1 METPERLC
9 YDLTIKSTARFFIT
23 DKECQL
29 WLRKYPNC
37 RRTNL
42 SKDWYE
48 SEKKIILDA
57 VNAEDV
63 VRMNHIGSSAVEGVI
78 AKPTIDMLLEID
90 GRCNVTRLVDALKAI
105 GYGEAIFIRWDDP
118 MKLLL
123 GKGYSIDGY
132 EEKVFHLHVR
142 YLGNWDEL
150 YFRDYLIA
158 HPDVAAEYGKLKEN
172 ILSDIE
178 SGKIRRIVDGRPNGY
193 SEAKL
198 KFVEKYSK
206 AAKEEFRNCY
216 SPRAILSPSADST
229 GKY

>member
-1 METPERLC
+1 
-9 YDLTIKSTARFFIT
+9 
-23 DKECQL
+23 
-29 WLRKYPNC
+29 
-37 RRTNL
+37 
-42 SKDWYE
+42 
-48 SEKKIILDA
+48 
-57 VNAEDV
+57 
-63 VRMNHIGSSAVEGVI
+63 MNHIGSSAVEGVI

-90 GRCNVTRLVDALKAI
+90 GCCNVTRLVDALKAI

-118 MKLLL
+118 MKCTTW
-123 GKGYSIDGY
+123 KTPSADSCRR
-132 EEKVFHLHVR
+132 KRSFHLHVS

-206 AAKEEFRNCY
+206 RQKEEFPELLRNQGN
-216 SPRAILSPSADST
+216 PFTFR
-229 GKY
+229 

>member
-1 METPERLC
+1 MAKKVSELSADEFKKTFPIIL
-9 YDLTIKSTARFFIT
+9 
-23 DKECQL
+23 KE
-29 WLRKYPNC
+29 YN
-37 RRTNL
+37 T
-42 SKDWYE
+42 SYKDWYE

-90 GRCNVTRLVDALKAI
+90 GCCNVTRLVDALKAI

-132 EEKVFHLHVR
+132 EERVFHLHVR

-150 YFRDYLIA
+150 YFRD
-158 HPDVAAEYGKLKEN
+158 
-172 ILSDIE
+172 
-178 SGKIRRIVDGRPNGY
+178 
-193 SEAKL
+193 
-198 KFVEKYSK
+198 
-206 AAKEEFRNCY
+206 
-216 SPRAILSPSADST
+216 
-229 GKY
+229 

>member
-1 METPERLC
+1 MAKKVSELSADEFKKTFPIIL
-9 YDLTIKSTARFFIT
+9 
-23 DKECQL
+23 KE
-29 WLRKYPNC
+29 YN
-37 RRTNL
+37 T
-42 SKDWYE
+42 SYKDWYE

-90 GRCNVTRLVDALKAI
+90 GCCNVTRLVDALKAI

-132 EEKVFHLHVR
+132 EERVFHLHVR

-158 HPDVAAEYGKLKEN
+158 HPDVAG
-172 ILSDIE
+172 
-178 SGKIRRIVDGRPNGY
+178 GIR
-193 SEAKL
+193 ET
-198 KFVEKYSK
+198 E
-206 AAKEEFRNCY
+206 
-216 SPRAILSPSADST
+216 
-229 GKY
+229 GKYTERY

>member
-1 METPERLC
+1 MAKKVSELSADEFKKTFPIILMEYNTS
-9 YDLTIKSTARFFIT
+9 Y
-23 DKECQL
+23 
-29 WLRKYPNC
+29 
-37 RRTNL
+37 
-42 SKDWYE
+42 KDWYE

-90 GRCNVTRLVDALKAI
+90 GCCNVTRLVDALKAI

-229 GKY
+229 GTY

>member
-1 METPERLC
+1 MNRKVSELSADEFKKTFPIIL
-9 YDLTIKSTARFFIT
+9 
-23 DKECQL
+23 KE
-29 WLRKYPNC
+29 YN
-37 RRTNL
+37 TNY
-42 SKDWYE
+42 KHWYE
-48 SEKKIILDA
+48 NEKNIILDA
-57 VNAEDV
+57 VNVGDV
-63 VRMNHIGSSAVEGVI
+63 VRMNHIGSSAVEGLI

-90 GRCNVTRLVDALKAI
+90 GCCNVTSLVDALKAI
-105 GYGEAIFIRWDDP
+105 GYGEAIFLRWDDP

-142 YLGNWDEL
+142 YSGNWDEL

-158 HPDVAAEYGKLKEN
+158 HPDVAEEYGKLKEN
-172 ILSDIE
+172 ILKDIKN
-178 SGKIRRIVDGRPNGY
+178 GKIQRIADGRPNGY

-206 AAKEEFRNCY
+206 AAKLEFRNCY

-229 GKY
+229 EKINS

>member
-1 METPERLC
+1 MAKKVSELSADEFKKTFPIIL
-9 YDLTIKSTARFFIT
+9 
-23 DKECQL
+23 KE
-29 WLRKYPNC
+29 YN
-37 RRTNL
+37 T
-42 SKDWYE
+42 SYKDWYE

-90 GRCNVTRLVDALKAI
+90 ALKAI

-132 EEKVFHLHVR
+132 EERVFHLHVR

>member
-1 METPERLC
+1 
-9 YDLTIKSTARFFIT
+9 
-23 DKECQL
+23 
-29 WLRKYPNC
+29 
-37 RRTNL
+37 
-42 SKDWYE
+42 
-48 SEKKIILDA
+48 
-57 VNAEDV
+57 
-63 VRMNHIGSSAVEGVI
+63 
-78 AKPTIDMLLEID
+78 
-90 GRCNVTRLVDALKAI
+90 
-105 GYGEAIFIRWDDP
+105 

-132 EEKVFHLHVR
+132 EERVFHLHVR

-216 SPRAILSPSADST
+216 GPRAILSPSADST

>member
-1 METPERLC
+1 MCCAGNSIGL
-9 YDLTIKSTARFFIT
+9 FF
-23 DKECQL
+23 L
-29 WLRKYPNC
+29 
-37 RRTNL
+37 
-42 SKDWYE
+42 
-48 SEKKIILDA
+48 
-57 VNAEDV
+57 
-63 VRMNHIGSSAVEGVI
+63 
-78 AKPTIDMLLEID
+78 
-90 GRCNVTRLVDALKAI
+90 DALKAI

-132 EEKVFHLHVR
+132 EERVFHLHVR

-216 SPRAILSPSADST
+216 SQQSPAVNVATMVVALIPVLIVFLIGRKRLIAGVATT
-229 GKY
+229 GMKM